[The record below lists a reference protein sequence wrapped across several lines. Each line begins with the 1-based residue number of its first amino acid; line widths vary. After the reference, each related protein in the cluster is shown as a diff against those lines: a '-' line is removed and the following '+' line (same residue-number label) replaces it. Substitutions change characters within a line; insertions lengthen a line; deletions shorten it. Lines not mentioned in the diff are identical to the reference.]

1 MPYLWGITL
10 LMYVFFIALWVAKRF
25 FRQGIAMLAEGRAA
39 LSAVAGRVCEKMMH
53 LSTVF
58 FVGSSLSA
66 TVKIVIFAVGRM
78 LPGKESF
85 FPL

>member
-1 MPYLWGITL
+1 MYFL
-10 LMYVFFIALWVAKRF
+10 LLY
-25 FRQGIAMLAEGRAA
+25 GAA
-39 LSAVAGRVCEKMMH
+39 LSAVAGRVYEKNDA
-53 LSTVF
+53 SFYCVF

-85 FPL
+85 FRFNEKYFYC

>member
-10 LMYVFFIALWVAKRF
+10 LMYVFFIALWCCFVYCCRPGVRK
-25 FRQGIAMLAEGRAA
+25 
-39 LSAVAGRVCEKMMH
+39 KMMH

>member
-1 MPYLWGITL
+1 MYFL
-10 LMYVFFIALWVAKRF
+10 LLY
-25 FRQGIAMLAEGRAA
+25 GAA
-39 LSAVAGRVCEKMMH
+39 LSAVAGRVYEKMMH

-85 FPL
+85 FRFNEKYFIVNKLKTCAYGGNIGFGRTDY

>member
-1 MPYLWGITL
+1 MVL
-10 LMYVFFIALWVAKRF
+10 LCL
-25 FRQGIAMLAEGRAA
+25 LLRA
-39 LSAVAGRVCEKMMH
+39 GCTKKMMH